1 MTDDVDDL
9 PLAGLKVLDL
19 SRVLAGPWCAMVLGD
34 LGAEVLKI
42 EHPERGD
49 DTRDWGN
56 RTGETTTT
64 YFDSINRNKRSISI
78 DLHTTA
84 GVDEV
89 KRLVRDADI
98 LVQNF
103 KFGGADRLG
112 IGYEA
117 LSAINP
123 GLIYCSISGYPPDG
137 PEATRPG
144 YDLVV
149 QGEAGLMAINGEADQ
164 QPLKFGVAVVD
175 LFTGQYAAQAVLAA
189 LYRRTRTGRGSQVA
203 LSLFD
208 CGQNL
213 LVYYGLDALHDGRD
227 PPRWGNA
234 HPSIV
239 PYGVYETADGP
250 LVVTVGNNAQFVRFC
265 TDVIERPDIAADP
278 RYRTNL
284 DRGTHRA
291 TLIPQLLTELRKRPR
306 AELRRRLDAAGI
318 PSGDVL
324 GVHEALT
331 SERTRQAGGVVREST
346 PHGERHVLAPPYRI
360 DGRRTRVRLMPPPL
374 TRAERLEVAGS

>member
-1 MTDDVDDL
+1 MNDAADDPADDDL
-9 PLAGLKVLDL
+9 PLAGVKVLDL

-34 LGAEVLKI
+34 FGADVLKI

-64 YFDSINRNKRSISI
+64 YFDSINRNKRSISL
-78 DLHTTA
+78 DLHSETGIA
-84 GVDEV
+84 EV
-89 KRLVRDADI
+89 GRLVKNADI

-117 LSAINP
+117 MAAINP
-123 GLIYCSISGYPPDG
+123 GLIYCSVSGYPPDG
-137 PEATRPG
+137 PEAARPG
-144 YDLVV
+144 YDLLV

-164 QPLKFGVAVVD
+164 PPLKFGVAVVD

-189 LYRRTRTGRGSQVA
+189 LYRRSRTGRGSHVA

-250 LVVTVGNNAQFVRFC
+250 LVVTVGNNAQFLRFC
-265 TDVIERPDIAADP
+265 TEVIERPDIAADP
-278 RYRTNL
+278 RFRTNL

-291 TLIPQLLTELRKRPR
+291 ALIPEILRELRARPR

-318 PSGDVL
+318 PGGEVL

-331 SERTRQAGGVVREST
+331 SERTRRAGGVVQET
-346 PHGERHVLAPPYRI
+346 NAQGERFVLAPPYRI
-360 DGRRTRVRLMPPPL
+360 DGRRLQVRMMPPPL
-374 TRAERLEVAGS
+374 ERV